1 MQLPEQA
8 EIIEANNYRIMCD
21 ISFSGP
27 SRKKPRATIHHC
39 SVHTCM
45 TTVHEITCIQL
56 YNFCW
61 LNPYGDL
68 TNFFA

>member
-45 TTVHEITCIQL
+45 
-56 YNFCW
+56 
-61 LNPYGDL
+61 
-68 TNFFA
+68 